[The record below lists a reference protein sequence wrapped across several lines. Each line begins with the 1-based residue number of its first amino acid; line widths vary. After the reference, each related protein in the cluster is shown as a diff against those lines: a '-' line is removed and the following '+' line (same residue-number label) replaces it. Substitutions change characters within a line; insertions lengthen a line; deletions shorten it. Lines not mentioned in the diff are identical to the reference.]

1 MKNLKYS
8 LLHQL
13 IIISV
18 VIAILLFFCLRLFL
32 PKFLLPIYE
41 KNIYQTLNR
50 PINEVTTEKV
60 FDDDVAYIYITN
72 DEVIVSENLSNIIN
86 INHEQILKNITSK
99 QGKFTLKNQTYY
111 YVQVSNG
118 YITKITLTND
128 KFVKQIKKDILY
140 AIFPILF
147 ITFLIILIIIAWWSR
162 NLVIKIEHLKEKI
175 DNLDNDDYVDN
186 FCYRTYDEF
195 KVLSDAIDNM
205 RKTIKE
211 QDEYKNQMYQNI
223 SHDFKTPLTVIKSYI
238 EAMNDGVQDKA
249 EGMKIIEQ
257 QVDKLELKVH
267 SLLYLNKINY
277 IKDSNF
283 SNEQLIDVAP
293 IIEASVSKFKIQRSD
308 IEWNVSISDKKR
320 VFHGSD
326 DMWEAVIDNILNN
339 FIRYAEKE
347 IRITVKNN
355 RIVFYN
361 DGPNIDDKILDDIFT
376 PYRKGIKGQ
385 FGLGL
390 SIVKKTVALLNYEI
404 TVKNEKKGVSFI
416 IK

>member
-18 VIAILLFFCLRLFL
+18 IIAILLFFCLRLFL

-86 INHEQILKNITSK
+86 INPEQILKNITSK

-162 NLVIKIEHLKEKI
+162 NLVVKIEHLKEKI